1 MENKKQR
8 ARYQRFYEWQ
18 KRAEDDIRAMEVM
31 LKEGGLPN
39 PICFHAQ
46 QSAEKYLKGF
56 LDFHDVEFAK
66 IHSLIQLLDQC
77 IAVDLK
83 LESLKDNVVFLNTF
97 YIETRYP
104 GDYPSFSIKDAKEAY
119 LAALRV
125 KEFVLGKIKD

>member
-1 MENKKQR
+1 MANKNPKAQS
-8 ARYQRFYEWQ
+8 QKFYEWQ
-18 KRAEDDIRAMEVM
+18 KRAEDDIRAMEAM
-31 LKEGGLPN
+31 FKEGGPPN

-56 LDFHDVEFAK
+56 LNFHDVEFGK

-77 IAVDLK
+77 MAFDR
-83 LESLKDNVVFLNTF
+83 ECASLKEDVVFLDTF

-119 LAALRV
+119 KATLRV
-125 KEFVLGKIKD
+125 KDFVLAKIE

>member
-1 MENKKQR
+1 MANKKPKAQ
-8 ARYQRFYEWQ
+8 YQRFYEWQ
-18 KRAEDDIRAMEVM
+18 KRAEDDIRAMEAM
-31 LKEGGLPN
+31 FKEGGLPN

-56 LDFHDVEFAK
+56 LNFHDVEFAK

-77 IAVDLK
+77 MTLDQECA
-83 LESLKDNVVFLNTF
+83 SLKEDVVFLDTF

-119 LAALRV
+119 KAALRV
-125 KEFVLGKIKD
+125 KVFVLDKIK